1 MAGIRPAHHLVIA
14 NTDNLTNT
22 DMADNNAKT
31 DYDIRTLQLHLLKML
46 KAVAA
51 AFERHGLRWYMAD
64 GTLIG
69 AVREK
74 GFIPWDDDVD
84 LAMPRPDYE
93 RLIAHSS
100 EILPEP
106 YEFVC
111 YENNK
116 KYPLHFGKIQDA
128 STTLIERP
136 HLYYLGGAYL
146 DIFPIDGV
154 PENAL
159 AQKLHNARYQVL
171 RKMLYLRCR
180 DPFRHGRGA
189 SSWIPRL
196 LRRMYTVDAL
206 QGKIRREMMRC
217 PFDTSRLVAVNL
229 NDGIPSIV
237 DKEKVLG
244 EPRMIDFEDMQAAG
258 MRDNDTYLRQV
269 FGDYMTPPP
278 AGARHI
284 HRFHYLDLEHPYR
297 QYEQTK
303 S

>member
-1 MAGIRPAHHLVIA
+1 
-14 NTDNLTNT
+14 
-22 DMADNNAKT
+22 MADNNAKT

-128 STTLIERP
+128 TTTLIERP

-146 DIFPIDGV
+146 DIFPI
-154 PENAL
+154 
-159 AQKLHNARYQVL
+159 
-171 RKMLYLRCR
+171 
-180 DPFRHGRGA
+180 
-189 SSWIPRL
+189 I
-196 LRRMYTVDAL
+196 TV
-206 QGKIRREMMRC
+206 R
-217 PFDTSRLVAVNL
+217 
-229 NDGIPSIV
+229 
-237 DKEKVLG
+237 
-244 EPRMIDFEDMQAAG
+244 
-258 MRDNDTYLRQV
+258 
-269 FGDYMTPPP
+269 
-278 AGARHI
+278 
-284 HRFHYLDLEHPYR
+284 
-297 QYEQTK
+297 
-303 S
+303 